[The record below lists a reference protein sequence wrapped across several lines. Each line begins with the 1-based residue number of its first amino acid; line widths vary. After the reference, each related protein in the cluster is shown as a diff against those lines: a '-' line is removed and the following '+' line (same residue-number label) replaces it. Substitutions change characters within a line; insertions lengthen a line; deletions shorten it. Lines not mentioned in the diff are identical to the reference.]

1 MEKGGKISKSK
12 QIRRRLF
19 FLILFICASSFVLL
33 LRWKSPSELR
43 LPPCLFRKATGLYCP
58 GCGSTRALW
67 RLLRG
72 DLLGSL
78 RYHPLVAP
86 FLPIIG
92 LLVVRFFRDLFN
104 GSSPYRRST
113 LVLGFV
119 CLGAF
124 LILFVLRNIPC
135 ATFDFLRPPVG
146 N

>member
-1 MEKGGKISKSK
+1 MYRKISTSRNLKPWF
-12 QIRRRLF
+12 LF
-19 FLILFICASSFVLL
+19 LLVVVATSFVAT
-33 LRWKSPSELR
+33 LRLKSPSELR
-43 LPPCLFRKATGLYCP
+43 LPPCPFRKATGLYCP

-67 RLLRG
+67 RLLHG

-92 LLVVRFFRDLFN
+92 LLVVRFFRDSFS

-113 LVLGFV
+113 LVLGFF